1 MELLI
6 AQIINLILI
15 AIFIGTEFAIG
26 FLIHP
31 VLSKLPQSIH
41 LSSVQVIG
49 KIIGKIMPIWI
60 PLIIVSALFELLF
73 IRDTQTLSFWFIVAG
88 VICMVV
94 MLIIS
99 LAINVPINKQV
110 IEWNPQAPPDKWL
123 KLRRRWDK
131 VHKIRILLDFGALV
145 FFILA
150 ALC

>member
-73 IRDTQTLSFWFIVAG
+73 IRDTQTLSFWFIAAG
-88 VICMVV
+88 IICMVV

-99 LAINVPINKQV
+99 L
-110 IEWNPQAPPDKWL
+110 
-123 KLRRRWDK
+123 
-131 VHKIRILLDFGALV
+131 
-145 FFILA
+145 
-150 ALC
+150 